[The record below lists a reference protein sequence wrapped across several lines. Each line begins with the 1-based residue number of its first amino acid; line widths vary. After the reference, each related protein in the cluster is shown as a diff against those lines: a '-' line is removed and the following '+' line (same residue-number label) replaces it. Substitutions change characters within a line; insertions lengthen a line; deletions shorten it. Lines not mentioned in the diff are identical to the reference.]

1 MYLEY
6 FGLNEAPFRITPHT
20 DFFFAGAN
28 RGATLEALIYAIQND
43 QGIVRV
49 TGEVGSGKTM
59 LCRMLAQSLPDHVDT
74 IYLANPLLTRDEIV
88 YALADELQLKLD
100 APHPGALLGALQS
113 HLIERHGAGRH
124 VVALI
129 DEAHAMPP
137 DTLEQIRLLSNLE
150 TSRDKLL
157 QIVLFGQPELDE
169 MLARPDM
176 RQLRDRITHSFRLEP
191 LVRGDVAEYVDF
203 RMRAAGYRGPTVF
216 SAGAIRLLARASQG
230 LTRRINIL
238 ADKALLAAFTANSH
252 HVDRSHVAAAVRDTD
267 TPSPRARLRLRW
279 AIAIGAALACA
290 AGTMLWWRSP
300 LRDPMATRT
309 DAVLGAVP
317 GTPAPAASVSP
328 AQPREPDTASRPT
341 QVAAAPTG
349 VVDLP
354 LAPARELAA
363 ATSPAPTVP
372 AAEAVVDSA
381 LPNSS
386 AHLMDLD
393 PSLAPLG
400 EDFARRFAAS
410 EAWRKETRP
419 GHWVIQIATA
429 EPNDPQGLRRYL
441 ARTAELVED
450 RDVRVFLDRR
460 NQRTRIGIIYGDYA
474 SQRDARQALRSMPAG
489 VRNQGAY
496 LRQVASLGQ
505 GLPDHR

>member
-1 MYLEY
+1 MYFEY

-28 RGATLEALIYAIQND
+28 RGATLEALVYAILHD

-59 LCRMLAQSLPDHVDT
+59 LCRMLAQSLPEHVDT

-88 YALADELQLKLD
+88 HALADELQLKLD
-100 APHPGALLGALQS
+100 AQHPGALLGALQA
-113 HLIERHGAGRH
+113 HLIERHAAGRH

-137 DTLEQIRLLSNLE
+137 ETLEQIRLLSNLE

-157 QIVLFGQPELDE
+157 QIVLFGQPELDQ

-191 LVRGDVAEYVDF
+191 LVRSDVAEYVDF

-216 SAGAIRLLARASQG
+216 SSSAIRLLARASQG

-238 ADKALLAAFTANSH
+238 ADKALLAAYAANSH
-252 HVDRSHVAAAVRDTD
+252 HVGRPHIAAAVRDTD
-267 TPSPRARLRLRW
+267 TPSARRAGLQW
-279 AIAIGAALACA
+279 ALAIGIVAACA
-290 AGTMLWWRSP
+290 TGAAYWWRTAHQDSQAA
-300 LRDPMATRT
+300 RSDT
-309 DAVLGAVP
+309 VLGSAP
-317 GTPAPAASVSP
+317 PAPAVP
-328 AQPREPDTASRPT
+328 AQSPPASTELAPTGKPT
-341 QVAAAPTG
+341 QLAAAPAGG

-363 ATSPAPTVP
+363 ATNPAPTVP

-381 LPNSS
+381 LP
-386 AHLMDLD
+386 ATAGLPDLD
-393 PSLAPLG
+393 PALAKFG
-400 EDFARRFAAS
+400 DDFARRLAAS
-410 EAWRKETRP
+410 ERWRREAAQHT
-419 GHWVIQIATA
+419 WVIQLATA
-429 EPNDPQGLRRYL
+429 EAKDPASLRKYL
-441 ARTAELVED
+441 ARIGQQIDDSKL
-450 RDVRVFLDRR
+450 RLFLDRS
-460 NQRTRIGIIYGDYA
+460 NQRMRIGVIYGEFSSA
-474 SQRDARQALRSMPAG
+474 GEARDALRTLPPS

-496 LRQVASLGQ
+496 ARQLASLG
-505 GLPDHR
+505 

>member
-1 MYLEY
+1 MYFEY

-28 RGATLEALIYAIQND
+28 RGATLEALVYAILHD

-59 LCRMLAQSLPDHVDT
+59 LCRMLAQSLPGHVDT

-88 YALADELQLKLD
+88 HALADELQLKLD
-100 APHPGALLGALQS
+100 AQHPGALLGALQA
-113 HLIERHGAGRH
+113 HLIERHAAGRH

-137 DTLEQIRLLSNLE
+137 ETLEQIRLLSNLE

-157 QIVLFGQPELDE
+157 QIVLFGQPELDQ

-191 LVRGDVAEYVDF
+191 LVRSDVAEYVDF

-216 SAGAIRLLARASQG
+216 SSSAIRLLARASQG

-238 ADKALLAAFTANSH
+238 VDKALLAAYAANSH
-252 HVDRSHVAAAVRDTD
+252 HVGRPHVAAAVRDTD
-267 TPSPRARLRLRW
+267 TPSAARTGRQWAL
-279 AIAIGAALACA
+279 AIAILLVCATGAAY
-290 AGTMLWWRSP
+290 WWRATHQ
-300 LRDPMATRT
+300 DPQAARSDT
-309 DAVLGAVP
+309 VLGSAAPTPVA
-317 GTPAPAASVSP
+317 PAPAPHAP
-328 AQPREPDTASRPT
+328 TEQAQTGKPT
-341 QVAAAPTG
+341 QLAAAPG
-349 VVDLP
+349 GLVDMP

-363 ATSPAPTVP
+363 ATNPAPTVP

-381 LPNSS
+381 LP
-386 AHLMDLD
+386 ATAGLPDLD
-393 PSLAPLG
+393 PALAKFG
-400 EDFARRFAAS
+400 DDFARRLAAS
-410 EAWRKETRP
+410 ERWRREAAQQT
-419 GHWVIQIATA
+419 WVIQLATA
-429 EPNDPQGLRRYL
+429 EARDPASLRKYL
-441 ARTAELVED
+441 ARTGQQVDNSKL
-450 RDVRVFLDRR
+450 RLFLDRS
-460 NQRTRIGIIYGDYA
+460 NQRMRIGVIYGEYSSA
-474 SQRDARQALRSMPAG
+474 SEARDALRTLPQS

-496 LRQVASLGQ
+496 ARQLASLG
-505 GLPDHR
+505 

>member
-1 MYLEY
+1 MYFEY

-28 RGATLEALIYAIQND
+28 RGATLEALVYAILHD

-59 LCRMLAQSLPDHVDT
+59 LCRMLAQSLPEHVDT

-100 APHPGALLGALQS
+100 AQHPGALLGALQA
-113 HLIERHGAGRH
+113 HLIERHAAGRH

-157 QIVLFGQPELDE
+157 QIVLFGQPELDQ

-191 LVRGDVAEYVDF
+191 LVRSDVAEYVDF

-216 SAGAIRLLARASQG
+216 SSSAIRLLARASQG
-230 LTRRINIL
+230 FTRRINIL
-238 ADKALLAAFTANSH
+238 ADKALLAAYAANSH
-252 HVDRSHVAAAVRDTD
+252 HVGRPHIAAAVRDTD
-267 TPSPRARLRLRW
+267 TPSAGRTRLQWTL
-279 AIAIGAALACA
+279 AIALVLACATGAAL
-290 AGTMLWWRSP
+290 WWRAAHLDP
-300 LRDPMATRT
+300 LASRT
-309 DAVLGAVP
+309 DAVLGS
-317 GTPAPAASVSP
+317 AP
-328 AQPREPDTASRPT
+328 TT
-341 QVAAAPTG
+341 AAAPLPPATPEQTTGGKPTQLAAAPGG

-363 ATSPAPTVP
+363 ATNPAPTVP

-381 LPNSS
+381 LPAASG
-386 AHLMDLD
+386 MPQDVD
-393 PSLAPLG
+393 PALAKLG
-400 EDFARRFAAS
+400 DDVIRRLAAS
-410 EAWRKETRP
+410 EAWRREASPNT
-419 GHWVIQIATA
+419 WVIQLATA
-429 EPNDPQGLRRYL
+429 EAKDPAPLRKYL
-441 ARTAELVED
+441 ARTSQKIDDSGL
-450 RDVRVFLDRR
+450 RLFLDRS
-460 NQRTRIGIIYGDYA
+460 NQRMRIGVIYGEFSSA
-474 SQRDARQALRSMPAG
+474 NEAREMLRTIPQS

-496 LRQVASLGQ
+496 VRQLASLG
-505 GLPDHR
+505 